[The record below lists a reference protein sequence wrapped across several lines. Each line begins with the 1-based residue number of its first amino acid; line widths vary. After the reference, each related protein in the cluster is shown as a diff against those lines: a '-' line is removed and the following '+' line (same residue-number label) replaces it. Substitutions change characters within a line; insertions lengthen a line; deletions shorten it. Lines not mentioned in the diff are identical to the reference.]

1 MISAVGN
8 SFPIISP
15 NISRLKNGSGKVAVP
30 VKPFQ
35 AYYTHFKHLTGVP
48 NAKIE
53 SSVPVSK
60 LRVLDHLIEQLIG
73 QKGKATQFLKISDNN
88 IDQLISKL
96 SQEIKIKNNYQ
107 SGQFASFGPEKGILL
122 NLLV

>member
-1 MISAVGN
+1 MINAVGS

-15 NISRLKNGSGKVAVP
+15 NISRLKSGTGKVTVP
-30 VKPFQ
+30 VRPFQ

-48 NAKIE
+48 STKIE
-53 SSVPVSK
+53 SSVPLSK
-60 LRVLDHLIEQLIG
+60 LRVLDHLIELLVG
-73 QKGKATQFLKISDNN
+73 QKGKASQYLKISENN

-96 SQEIKIKNNYQ
+96 SDEIRINENFKKNNY
-107 SGQFASFGPEKGILL
+107 STIMPEKGIFL